1 MNAADPL
8 LRDRVLVPD
17 SLPSYRCW
25 LIIISS
31 GTIDGGRCKPMEL
44 SAVLAVALARNA
56 VFSSLST
63 IRFLESMSQ
72 ARLAAIVAVDLKV
85 IQVPNLGFQTGLLD
99 YFTGLQKKERKK
111 KTNNG
116 NFVLLFHKLMIIVDS
131 FYSIMQFLTALR
143 LGTLWVGFSRSSSCL
158 SGFICA
164 DRSGRYRL
172 LNCNRN

>member
-1 MNAADPL
+1 
-8 LRDRVLVPD
+8 
-17 SLPSYRCW
+17 
-25 LIIISS
+25 
-31 GTIDGGRCKPMEL
+31 MEL

-99 YFTGLQKKERKK
+99 YFTDLQKKEKKKKLFFWLSLQGYAHKTQYWFCRPMQAKKKKK

-116 NFVLLFHKLMIIVDS
+116 KFVLLFHKLMIIVDS

-143 LGTLWVGFSRSSSCL
+143 LGTLWVDFSRSSSCL
-158 SGFICA
+158 SGFIGA

-172 LNCNRN
+172 LHCNRN

>member
-25 LIIISS
+25 VIIISS

-99 YFTGLQKKERKK
+99 YFTDLQKKEEK
-111 KTNNG
+111 KT
-116 NFVLLFHKLMIIVDS
+116 LFL
-131 FYSIMQFLTALR
+131 A
-143 LGTLWVGFSRSSSCL
+143 
-158 SGFICA
+158 
-164 DRSGRYRL
+164 
-172 LNCNRN
+172 